1 MELETIKLSEKNRIF
16 ITLVLAIISGISYKS
31 TNSKIKKNRRG
42 KHYTKRFLFG
52 KSAMGQG
59 LLKGDVSFKRS

>member
-31 TNSKIKKNRRG
+31 TNSKIKKKIEEKNI
-42 KHYTKRFLFG
+42 T
-52 KSAMGQG
+52 
-59 LLKGDVSFKRS
+59 LKGFCLANQPWDRAS